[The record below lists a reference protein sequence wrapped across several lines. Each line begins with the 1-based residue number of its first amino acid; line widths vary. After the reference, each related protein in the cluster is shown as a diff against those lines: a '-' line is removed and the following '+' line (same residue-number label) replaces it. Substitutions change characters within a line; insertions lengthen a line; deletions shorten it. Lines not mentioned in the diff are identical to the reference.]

1 MKKAPNLKLSLRKL
15 ILATMAVGPLAVLPS
30 PLWAVIPT
38 YAVGGLNN
46 SFTVA
51 NGTASLTS
59 GPNLAQI
66 TVSDK
71 SVLVWGTD
79 GTTALTGAASNF
91 NIASGETYIFNLPS
105 VTGAVLNRVTKGS
118 GAGNA

>member
-1 MKKAPNLKLSLRKL
+1 MKKAPNLKLSLRKV

-38 YAVGGLNN
+38 YVVGGTTN

-51 NGTASLTS
+51 NGTVAVAS
-59 GPNLAQI
+59 GPNIASI
-66 TVSDK
+66 NVSDK

-79 GTTALTGAASNF
+79 NTTALTGAASNF
-91 NIASGETYIFNLPS
+91 NIATGETYNFS
-105 VTGAVLNRVTKGS
+105 FAGGGAVL
-118 GAGNA
+118 